1 MKLKIIT
8 SISALFICA
17 AAVSCGDAAEKE
29 SISVKETT
37 TTIETQTET
46 TSTAALTTSTAE
58 TTTSA
63 VITTTAAEN
72 TSVDEDEDI
81 MTIVKEVCMRYY
93 DAPEYSEK
101 DAEKE
106 AESMIERAKEFTEQ
120 EPVEVSS
127 EEAAE
132 SRAKTVFIESIGQ
145 EFIDKL
151 ESDYYE
157 KNGEKLRLERNAP
170 PYKCV
175 YYDDYDVW
183 AVTAVLRSGKLE
195 DGTSLEHTG
204 ASLYVLIRGKDG
216 ALLAAHC

>member
-17 AAVSCGDAAEKE
+17 AAVSCGDATEKE

-37 TTIETQTET
+37 TAIETQTET
-46 TSTAALTTSTAE
+46 TSAAALTTSAAE
-58 TTTSA
+58 TTASA

-72 TSVDEDEDI
+72 TSADKDEDI

-106 AESMIERAKEFTEQ
+106 AELLIDRAKEFTEQ
-120 EPVEVSS
+120 DPVEVNS
-127 EEAAE
+127 EDVAM
-132 SRAKTVFIESIGQ
+132 SRAKTIFIESIGQ
-145 EFIDKL
+145 EFIDEL

-157 KNGEKLRLERNAP
+157 KNGQMLKLERNDP

-175 YYDDYDVW
+175 YYDEYDVW

-195 DGTSLEHTG
+195 DGTGLEHTG